1 MSERAGEQLQFTCLS
16 TGNRDVWYATD
27 NIPMEIAF
35 IFEESGTVHTQ
46 CTPEQVSRRSIDG
59 LFEVEH
65 WRRDKE
71 RRAR

>member
-1 MSERAGEQLQFTCLS
+1 MFGTPLI
-16 TGNRDVWYATD
+16 
-27 NIPMEIAF
+27 IPLEIAF

-59 LFEVEH
+59 LFEVEY

-71 RRAR
+71 TRQGEEGEIDRYSGIE

>member
-1 MSERAGEQLQFTCLS
+1 
-16 TGNRDVWYATD
+16 
-27 NIPMEIAF
+27 MEIAF
-35 IFEESGTVHTQ
+35 IFEESGTVLPYTQ

-59 LFEVEH
+59 LFEVEY